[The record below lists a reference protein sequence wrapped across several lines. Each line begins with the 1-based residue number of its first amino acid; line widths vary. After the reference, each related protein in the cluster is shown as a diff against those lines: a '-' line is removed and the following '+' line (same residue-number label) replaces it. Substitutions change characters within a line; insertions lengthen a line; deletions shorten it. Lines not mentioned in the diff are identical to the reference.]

1 MAAISFQD
9 IFCSKNVARDKF
21 LSRIFGIFSEEI
33 VRIWCRNPKSPY
45 ENLGR
50 PVLKNSLDER
60 GWTLDYGLK
69 SRKDGRVFVAEQKCE
84 LEFQNYQYL
93 RLESLHQ
100 LDHHTGEA
108 FTRFRDFAKKPSRY
122 IVVVSGKL
130 VSTAGAILVWGSV
143 DEEFTSKL
151 KKETGIQNILS
162 LENIIADL
170 VVWVDPEYQHLI
182 SEREKWCQEL
192 FSALA
197 GLSI

>member
-1 MAAISFQD
+1 MANISFQD

-33 VRIWCRNPKSPY
+33 VRTWCKNPKSPY

-50 PVLKNSLDER
+50 PVLKDSPDER

-69 SRKDGRVFVAEQKCE
+69 SRKDGRVFVTEQKCE

-93 RLESLHQ
+93 RLKSLHQ

-122 IVVVSGKL
+122 IVTISGKP
-130 VSTAGAILVWGSV
+130 VSAAGAILVWGSV
-143 DEEFTSKL
+143 DGEFTSEL
-151 KKETGIQNILS
+151 KEETSIQDILS
-162 LENIIADL
+162 LENIISDL
-170 VVWVDPEYQHLI
+170 VVWADPEYQHLI
-182 SEREKWCQEL
+182 NERKKWCQEL
-192 FSALA
+192 FGSLA
-197 GLSI
+197 SISI

>member
-1 MAAISFQD
+1 MADISFQD

-21 LSRIFGIFSEEI
+21 LSRIFGIFNEEI
-33 VRIWCRNPKSPY
+33 VRTWCKNPNAPY

-50 PVLKNSLDER
+50 PVLKNSPVER

-93 RLESLHQ
+93 RLKSLHQ
-100 LDHHTGEA
+100 LDHHTGGA
-108 FTRFRDFAKKPSRY
+108 FTRFRDFAKRPSRY
-122 IVVVSGKL
+122 IVIVSGKP
-130 VSTAGAILVWGSV
+130 VSAAGAILVWGSV
-143 DEEFTSKL
+143 DEECTGEL

-162 LENIIADL
+162 LEKIISDL
-170 VVWVDPEYQHLI
+170 VVWADPEYQHLI
-182 SEREKWCQEL
+182 NEREKWCQEL